1 VILGCRNA
9 ERGEEARKDIV
20 DDTKNNNVVVQ
31 ILDLGS
37 LAAIKQF
44 AEEFNKS

>member
-1 VILGCRNA
+1 VILGCRSA
-9 ERGEEARKDIV
+9 ERGEEARREIV
-20 DDTKNNNVVVQ
+20 EDTKNEDVVVQ

-37 LAAIKQF
+37 LNSIKQF